1 MRKKKLLV
9 THKYFEEYRLLS
21 KKKKKIIKVNFF
33 LRKIVGIGAREF
45 NVCAVNDFFNN
56 IPIFCEFS

>member
-1 MRKKKLLV
+1 MRKKNYWLPINILKNTV
-9 THKYFEEYRLLS
+9 CCQKI
-21 KKKKKIIKVNFF
+21 KIIKVNFF